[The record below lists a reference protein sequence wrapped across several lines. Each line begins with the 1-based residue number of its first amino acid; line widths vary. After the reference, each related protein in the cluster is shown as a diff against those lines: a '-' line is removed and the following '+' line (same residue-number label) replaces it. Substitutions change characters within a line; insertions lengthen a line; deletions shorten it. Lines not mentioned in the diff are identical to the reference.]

1 MVTGTTVNI
10 QGARH
15 AVPVYRYQR
24 LSRHS
29 RVGGNDGRGPGRP
42 SSKLHGGSL
51 VERELDRPVCVVLIT
66 EERVECAR
74 PQIPFMRASS
84 AGLAGRRAAACLRLA
99 EPSSA
104 APRQTEQRSEPAG
117 PRSRV
122 PRGIAKG
129 GAGQAAPLG
138 SPGRRNQ
145 DDKPTQIII
154 NAAEVP
160 QHGLTGRPSS
170 NSATALH
177 GGSSVER
184 ELDLPGWGDRIQPRS
199 APQIRT
205 EIHITRRQNRLH
217 QVMHIQLAQNR

>member
-1 MVTGTTVNI
+1 MRFFVDLPIRHRRCTVVQIQSDLPNARMVEW
-10 QGARH
+10 A
-15 AVPVYRYQR
+15 
-24 LSRHS
+24 
-29 RVGGNDGRGPGRP
+29 PGF
-42 SSKLHGGSL
+42 
-51 VERELDRPVCVVLIT
+51 
-66 EERVECAR
+66 
-74 PQIPFMRASS
+74 IPFTRASS
-84 AGLAGRRAAACLRLA
+84 ADLSGKRATGCLRGRSPRVLWL
-99 EPSSA
+99 PDKSSNA
-104 APRQTEQRSEPAG
+104 ANPQG
-117 PRSRV
+117 RV
-122 PRGIAKG
+122 VGCPGGLLR

-184 ELDLPGWGDRIQPRS
+184 ELDLPGWGDRIQPSS

-217 QVMHIQLAQNR
+217 PVMHIQLAQNRRHVGFHRGFGDV